1 MKVKELI
8 KKLECYNPDAEVGFT
23 LNPVS
28 EVIGTDGDFD
38 IELLPELIG
47 NEDCPEFLCMVHK
60 SKFDS
65 ISELLLNTKKEINIK
80 MTEDGLFVFK
90 DYDLVRE
97 IERSDDFCQD
107 ESFLNN
113 YPEKFIKMLIRIL

>member
-28 EVIGTDGDFD
+28 EVMGTDGDFD

-60 SKFDS
+60 SKLNNL
-65 ISELLLNTKKEINIK
+65 SELIPLTRDKLTIDISN
-80 MTEDGLFVFK
+80 DGIFITRDGELE
-90 DYDLVRE
+90 RE
-97 IERSDDFCQD
+97 IELLD
-107 ESFLNN
+107 N
-113 YPEKFIKMLIRIL
+113 YSVKDTEEFIKMLIRIL